1 MVRVPFTK
9 EQILLLH
16 DGDLK
21 STVRMLAAAR
31 LIREHHKKAR
41 ITLLTGKDY
50 AGLLKHSP
58 YFNEVEPTLNE
69 MAGRGFFE
77 RRKRARASKL
87 HRVYDLGSGESGQ
100 KIRSALRFSS
110 TRMITLDGKAP
121 GQIHPIEAIASQLG
135 KVGIGAKSYEFGEA
149 LPPSTDWID
158 FVAKQSRTL
167 DPAYFGIQGRFVM
180 FAPAGD
186 DVVPALRWPKERWA
200 SLAHELIQ
208 LGVEPAIVGGPSVR
222 ELGRYIAHVT
232 PGSRD
237 LTGRANLVQ
246 LAGLSRQTCFAF
258 GEDVG
263 LLHLIVAGGTPSV
276 MFCPGMEPPHYSA
289 PRGHQPTLLMHAPT
303 LAQIQ
308 VIDAVRAMKFAGGF
322 NSATQAA

>member
-1 MVRVPFTK
+1 MRVPFSK

-21 STVRMLAAAR
+21 STVRMLATAR
-31 LIREHHKKAR
+31 MIREHHKKAR
-41 ITLLTGKDY
+41 ITLLTGKEF
-50 AGLLKHSP
+50 AGLLKHAP
-58 YFNEVEPTLNE
+58 YFNEVEPSLKE

-87 HRVYDLGSGESGQ
+87 HRVYDLGSGEAGD
-100 KIRSALRFSS
+100 KIKSALRFSS
-110 TRMITLDGKAP
+110 TRWINLAEKAE
-121 GQIHPIEAIASQLG
+121 GQIHPMESVAMQLG
-135 KVGIGAKSYEFGEA
+135 KAGIGPKHYEFGEA
-149 LPPSTDWID
+149 LPPSTDWVD

-167 DPAYFGIQGRFVM
+167 DPAYFGIQGRYVL

-200 SLAHELIQ
+200 SLAHELSQ
-208 LGVEPAIVGGPSVR
+208 LGVEPAVVGGPSVR

-232 PGSRD
+232 PGTKD

-246 LAGLSRQTCFAF
+246 LAGLGRNASFAF
-258 GEDVG
+258 GEDIG
-263 LLHLIVAGGTPSV
+263 LLHLLVASGTPSV
-276 MFCPGMEPPHYSA
+276 MFHPGMEPPHYSA
-289 PRGHQPTLLMHAPT
+289 PRGNEPTLLMHAPT
-303 LAQIQ
+303 LAQIP

-322 NSATQAA
+322 NRTTQAA